1 MDTQGLLCPNTE
13 YTVDV
18 PGLSLNL
25 MTDSYFQQSLMVTAR
40 ATLRSLSSECSSL
53 YRRT

>member
-1 MDTQGLLCPNTE
+1 MDTQGLLCPNIE

-25 MTDSYFQQSLMVTAR
+25 MADSYFQTPFCIHYMLI
-40 ATLRSLSSECSSL
+40 
-53 YRRT
+53 YP